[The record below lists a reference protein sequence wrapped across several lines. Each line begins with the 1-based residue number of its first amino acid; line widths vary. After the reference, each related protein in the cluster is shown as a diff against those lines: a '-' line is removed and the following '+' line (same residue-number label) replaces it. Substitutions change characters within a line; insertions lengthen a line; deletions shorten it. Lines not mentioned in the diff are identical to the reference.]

1 MITQKIQFNL
11 MQNKLD
17 DIRIVQGD
25 TLRELQ
31 FECLDMDGEALSTED
46 YTYTY
51 AQVKPDHTF
60 IVETLT
66 DGILQVFDQM
76 WAITGTS
83 YYALQIQDNNTEEL
97 VYSGQGALIV
107 DDALISMDDMESVA
121 EVNGYVFPTDF
132 CTPAQVADICDSLG
146 YAKINDLQTT
156 PDNVWSAYHTWLY
169 VDGAVEDLIADN
181 TSQSLTKTWSN
192 KKIQDEIEGMIDD
205 DNSSEYTTYSSD
217 KIDDLISAI
226 NPLDAYSTTEHK
238 VGTWIDGRDV
248 WEKTVDCG
256 SMPITSKT
264 VSHGVSSPALIWVEN
279 GFFYDSVSGYSG
291 QFNMASNTLGSQANI
306 WVSSTDIEIW
316 TGTDRSN
323 CDKVYV
329 TIRYIKG
336 V

>member
-1 MITQKIQFNL
+1 MIVQEVRFNL

-31 FECLDMDGEALSTED
+31 FIALDASGEALSTED

-60 IVETLT
+60 IVQDLT
-66 DGILQVFDQM
+66 GGILHVFNQM
-76 WAITGTS
+76 WAITGIS
-83 YYALQIQDNNTEEL
+83 YYALQIKDNLTSE
-97 VYSGQGALIV
+97 VIYSGQGALIV
-107 DDALISMDDMESVA
+107 DDGLISVDDMESVA

-132 CTPAQVADICDSLG
+132 CTPEQVADICDSLG

-156 PDNVWSAYHTWLY
+156 PDNVWSAYYTWLY
-169 VDGAVEDLIADN
+169 VDSTVEDLIADN
-181 TSQSLTKTWSN
+181 TAYSTTKTWSN
-192 KKIQDEIEGMIDD
+192 KKIQETIEGMIDD

-217 KIDDLISAI
+217 KIDDLIAGI
-226 NPLDAYSTTEHK
+226 NSRDAYSTTEHK

-248 WEKTVDCG
+248 YEKTVDCG

-264 VSHGVSSPALIWVEN
+264 VSHGVSSPTLIWVEN

-291 QFNMASNTLGSQANI
+291 QFNMASNTLGSQANV

>member
-132 CTPAQVADICDSLG
+132 CTQDQVADICDSLG
-146 YAKINDLQTT
+146 YAKINDLLTT
-156 PDNVWSAYHTWLY
+156 TGNVWSAMHTL
-169 VDGAVEDLIADN
+169 VMIDNQVEDLIADN

-217 KIDDLISAI
+217 KIDDLIAGAGSSST
-226 NPLDAYSTTEHK
+226 YSTTPQK
-238 VGTWIDGRDV
+238 VATWIDGSNVYEVVMEFTPAHALLSGNWDDIYNNPIPSGAKIIDTKYV
-248 WEKTVDCG
+248 GSGGAGSGWTSYTGETYQPDSTNNYITIYGTCG
-256 SMPITSKT
+256 NGISVGAI
-264 VSHGVSSPALIWVEN
+264 IW
-279 GFFYDSVSGYSG
+279 
-291 QFNMASNTLGSQANI
+291 
-306 WVSSTDIEIW
+306 
-316 TGTDRSN
+316 
-323 CDKVYV
+323 
-329 TIRYIKG
+329 RYIMPA
-336 V
+336 